1 LKWTVNNL
9 QVCWKWSLTPA
20 QSTATGRGCL
30 LIGSGPLGRESRI
43 KPKEGVMMDVFIT
56 QTALDLDPINNYTNE
71 FYRNEQVKEL
81 MENTS
86 LD

>member
-1 LKWTVNNL
+1 
-9 QVCWKWSLTPA
+9 
-20 QSTATGRGCL
+20 
-30 LIGSGPLGRESRI
+30 
-43 KPKEGVMMDVFIT
+43 MMDVFIT